1 MVSAEASCAV
11 WPSGLVTV
19 RVRAPVAAPS
29 VFTVRVSEVGDVKA
43 TLVTT
48 TPDPLNAAARRRRKP
63 APGSKKPERGRRC
76 AVHRHGGTGESG
88 GQAVG
93 RQTDAIAA
101 GGGASR
107 RTSRTV

>member
-19 RVRAPVAAPS
+19 RVRAPVAAPN
-29 VFTVRVSEVGDVKA
+29 VFTVRVSEVGDVNA

-63 APGSKKPERGRRC
+63 APGSKKPEP
-76 AVHRHGGTGESG
+76 ADDVPFTVTVAPVESG

-101 GGGASR
+101 GGGASN